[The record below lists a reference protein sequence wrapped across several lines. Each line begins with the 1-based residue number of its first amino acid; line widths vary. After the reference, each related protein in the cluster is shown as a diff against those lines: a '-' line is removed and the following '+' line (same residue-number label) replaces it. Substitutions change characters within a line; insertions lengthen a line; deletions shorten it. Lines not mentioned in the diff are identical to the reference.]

1 MMIELVSLTSPD
13 NLKFKPI
20 KFKKGLNIILGEK
33 ITSNKKDSING
44 VGKSL
49 SIELISYMLAGKS
62 SKINNIL
69 QKTNTTLNLIFKI
82 HENIHSIQRDGKNI
96 FLDEEKISL
105 KELQEWFDAAFN
117 LPFSFRQVFVR
128 FNRKEYSTP
137 IEQIKNEDKF
147 VNNKINAYLLHLNYE
162 FVTKKEYLYKKN
174 EMLKNIIQ
182 YIKELKEETN
192 QEKK

>member
-1 MMIELVSLTSPD
+1 MIELVSLTSPD